1 MDTNG
6 PPTPE
11 APARR
16 GREYRPA
23 ELRAALRCGWG
34 SVAGRDGN
42 QPKPRPDGGRLCV
55 VAEAFADQIG
65 RILDRSLDRSRE
77 IARAAT
83 LR

>member
-1 MDTNG
+1 MKCSKCHAKSFQKPRMDTN
-6 PPTPE
+6 
-11 APARR
+11 

-23 ELRAALRCGWG
+23 SLRCGWG